1 MNSTRLR
8 LTFLGLMLG
17 LGWHHAAA
25 AAGCEDNFKREA
37 DTGAGTRFSTFAT
50 VPGLDARN
58 AIAQL
63 KQIAAGDG
71 FLIGDEHYTG
81 STGQLTIQQQ
91 QSDRARGFAI
101 TLKANQDLKTLSVAT
116 TLPAGMQA
124 APEAIR
130 GGMCGMLGRVDM
142 SRSAASTGVAA
153 TAPASSGDAF
163 PGAPAFTTCTYNF
176 RPALD
181 GVTGRH
187 YTTWLPI
194 KALNPADAA
203 ARLTQAATAAN
214 LSVTSN
220 ERHGT
225 LTEVTLVQPL
235 PDQGEKRAFPI
246 RFMLEESLGV
256 ISVVARLNPKQEM
269 DDDTLRKEIC
279 SLVAAATAAPPGESK
294 EPPALPRERKL
305 ERWHAG
311 IDWLINRAVVA
322 GKSLVIVPAINL
334 DRKYTG
340 DEAVNEKKWAFRTD
354 VTATTI
360 WQNKANARD
369 VIRVGPDEPFNEVGL
384 HGYVSTFVA
393 GNAQYFVY
401 IVNPG
406 TYTVAGNTYETTANA
421 MSQLGTQQKPG
432 RSPLGQIALLPK
444 KNTDFI
450 QSQEWFNAQFR
461 DREVTDTYCSSVFVQ
476 SGGCAF
482 WATEKRTVSEMTEP
496 AGWKTVTREKS
507 VDGLAVSTRLKREFA
522 SFSVA
527 AGEAVVIDGLY
538 PTPPNADYDKQAC
551 EIVSGQIQCD
561 LTRYTLTRI
570 PADMAHVQGLA
581 SDPGF
586 YPRATRILSNA
597 RYRPLK
603 LLGKPGELRSV
614 YGQDYSLGVR

>member
-1 MNSTRLR
+1 MNSARLR

-101 TLKANQDLKTLSVAT
+101 TLTANQDSKTLSVAT
-116 TLPAGMQA
+116 TLPPGMQA

>member
-1 MNSTRLR
+1 MNSARLR

-25 AAGCEDNFKREA
+25 AAGCEANFKREA

-71 FLIGDEHYTG
+71 FLIGDENYTG
-81 STGQLTIQQQ
+81 SAGQLTIQQQ

-101 TLKANQDLKTLSVAT
+101 TLTANQDTKTLSVAT
-116 TLPAGMQA
+116 TLPPGMQA
-124 APEAIR
+124 APETIR

-142 SRSAASTGVAA
+142 SRNAVSTGVAA
-153 TAPASSGDAF
+153 TAPASPGDAF
-163 PGAPAFTTCTYNF
+163 PAAPAFTTCTYNF

-203 ARLTQAATAAN
+203 ARLTQAATAAK
-214 LSVTSN
+214 LGVTSN

-269 DDDTLRKEIC
+269 DDETLRKEIC
-279 SLVAAATAAPPGESK
+279 SLVAAATAAAPGESK

-369 VIRVGPDEPFNEVGL
+369 VIRVGPDEPFTEVGL

-393 GNAQYFVY
+393 GNTQYFVY

-406 TYTVAGNTYETTANA
+406 TYTVAGNTYETTADT

-461 DREVTDTYCSSVFVQ
+461 DREVTDTYCSSIFVQ
-476 SGGCAF
+476 GGGCAF

-538 PTPPNADYDKQAC
+538 PTPPNADYDKQA
-551 EIVSGQIQCD
+551 
-561 LTRYTLTRI
+561 
-570 PADMAHVQGLA
+570 
-581 SDPGF
+581 
-586 YPRATRILSNA
+586 
-597 RYRPLK
+597 
-603 LLGKPGELRSV
+603 
-614 YGQDYSLGVR
+614 

>member
-1 MNSTRLR
+1 
-8 LTFLGLMLG
+8 
-17 LGWHHAAA
+17 
-25 AAGCEDNFKREA
+25 
-37 DTGAGTRFSTFAT
+37 
-50 VPGLDARN
+50 
-58 AIAQL
+58 
-63 KQIAAGDG
+63 
-71 FLIGDEHYTG
+71 
-81 STGQLTIQQQ
+81 
-91 QSDRARGFAI
+91 
-101 TLKANQDLKTLSVAT
+101 
-116 TLPAGMQA
+116 
-124 APEAIR
+124 
-130 GGMCGMLGRVDM
+130 
-142 SRSAASTGVAA
+142 
-153 TAPASSGDAF
+153 
-163 PGAPAFTTCTYNF
+163 
-176 RPALD
+176 
-181 GVTGRH
+181 
-187 YTTWLPI
+187 
-194 KALNPADAA
+194 
-203 ARLTQAATAAN
+203 
-214 LSVTSN
+214 
-220 ERHGT
+220 
-225 LTEVTLVQPL
+225 
-235 PDQGEKRAFPI
+235 
-246 RFMLEESLGV
+246 MLEESLGV

-482 WATEKRTVSEMTEP
+482 WATEKRTVSEMTG

-527 AGEAVVIDGLY
+527 GA
-538 PTPPNADYDKQAC
+538 
-551 EIVSGQIQCD
+551 
-561 LTRYTLTRI
+561 
-570 PADMAHVQGLA
+570 
-581 SDPGF
+581 
-586 YPRATRILSNA
+586 
-597 RYRPLK
+597 
-603 LLGKPGELRSV
+603 KPS
-614 YGQDYSLGVR
+614 

>member
-1 MNSTRLR
+1 MNSARLR

-17 LGWHHAAA
+17 LGWHHAAT
-25 AAGCEDNFKREA
+25 AAGCEANFKREA

-81 STGQLTIQQQ
+81 SAGQLTIQQQ

-101 TLKANQDLKTLSVAT
+101 TLTANQDTKTLSVAT
-116 TLPAGMQA
+116 TLPPGMQA

-142 SRSAASTGVAA
+142 SRGAASTGVAA

-225 LTEVTLVQPL
+225 LTEVTIVQPL

-279 SLVAAATAAPPGESK
+279 SLVSAATAAPPGESK

-527 AGEAVVIDGLY
+527 GGEAIVIDGLY

-570 PADMAHVQGLA
+570 PADMAHIQGLA

>member
-1 MNSTRLR
+1 MNSARLR

-25 AAGCEDNFKREA
+25 AAGCEANFKREA

-101 TLKANQDLKTLSVAT
+101 TLTANQDAKTLSVAT
-116 TLPAGMQA
+116 TLPPGMQA

-142 SRSAASTGVAA
+142 SRNAVNTGVAA
-153 TAPASSGDAF
+153 TAPASPGDAF

-406 TYTVAGNTYETTANA
+406 TYTVAGNTYETTADA

>member
-1 MNSTRLR
+1 MNSARLR

-25 AAGCEDNFKREA
+25 AAGCEANFKREA

-50 VPGLDARN
+50 IPGLDARN

-71 FLIGDEHYTG
+71 FLIGDENYTG
-81 STGQLTIQQQ
+81 SAGQLTIQQQ

-101 TLKANQDLKTLSVAT
+101 TLTANQDTKTLSVAT
-116 TLPAGMQA
+116 TLPPGMQA
-124 APEAIR
+124 APETIR

-142 SRSAASTGVAA
+142 SRNAVSTGVAA
-153 TAPASSGDAF
+153 TAPASPGDAF
-163 PGAPAFTTCTYNF
+163 PAAPAFTTCTYNF

-194 KALNPADAA
+194 KTLNPADAA
-203 ARLTQAATAAN
+203 ARLTQAATAAK
-214 LSVTSN
+214 LGVTSN

-235 PDQGEKRAFPI
+235 SDQGEKRAFPI

-269 DDDTLRKEIC
+269 DDETLRKEIC
-279 SLVAAATAAPPGESK
+279 SLVAAATAAAPGESK

-369 VIRVGPDEPFNEVGL
+369 VIRVGPDEPFTEVGL

-393 GNAQYFVY
+393 GNTQYFVY

-406 TYTVAGNTYETTANA
+406 TYTVAGNTYETTADT

>member
-17 LGWHHAAA
+17 LGWHHAAT
-25 AAGCEDNFKREA
+25 AAGCEANFKREA

-81 STGQLTIQQQ
+81 SAGQLTIQQQ

-101 TLKANQDLKTLSVAT
+101 TLTANQDTKTLSVAT
-116 TLPAGMQA
+116 TLPPGMQA

-142 SRSAASTGVAA
+142 SRGAASTGEAA

-225 LTEVTLVQPL
+225 LTEVTIVQPL

-279 SLVAAATAAPPGESK
+279 SLVSAATAAPPGESK

-461 DREVTDTYCSSVFVQ
+461 EREVTDTYCSSVFVQ

-527 AGEAVVIDGLY
+527 PGEAIVIDGLY

-570 PADMAHVQGLA
+570 PADMAHIQGLA

>member
-1 MNSTRLR
+1 MKSARLR

-25 AAGCEDNFKREA
+25 AAGCEANFKREA

-71 FLIGDEHYTG
+71 FLIGNEHYAG

-101 TLKANQDLKTLSVAT
+101 TLTADQDTKTLSVAT
-116 TLPAGMQA
+116 TLPPGMQA

-142 SRSAASTGVAA
+142 SRSAVSTGVAA

-194 KALNPADAA
+194 KALSPADAA
-203 ARLTQAATAAN
+203 ARLTQAAAAAN

-334 DRKYTG
+334 DRKYTS

-406 TYTVAGNTYETTANA
+406 TYTVAGNTYETTADA

-444 KNTDFI
+444 KYTDFI

-507 VDGLAVSTRLKREFA
+507 ADGLAVSTRLKREFA

-551 EIVSGQIQCD
+551 EIVGGQIQCD